1 MLPKERFKEI
11 VRRKENYYIKNL
23 KEIRKEMKGDVIWL
37 FVTAYS
43 YFDQKNYQEK
53 GFYSDEPFE

>member
-11 VRRKENYYIKNL
+11 VKRKENYYIKNL
-23 KEIRKEMKGDVIWL
+23 KEIRKKMKGDAIQL
-37 FVTAYS
+37 FVTVYS

-53 GFYSDEPFE
+53 GFYDNDPFE